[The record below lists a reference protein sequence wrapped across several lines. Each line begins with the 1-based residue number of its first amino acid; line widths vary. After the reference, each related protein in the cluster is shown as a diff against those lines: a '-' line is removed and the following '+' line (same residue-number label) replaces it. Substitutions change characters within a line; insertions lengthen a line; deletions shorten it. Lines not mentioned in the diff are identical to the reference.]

1 MSDRPQVSP
10 LGDGAVTLTLGGQ
23 VAPALVHRVQ
33 ALAAAI
39 RAARLETV
47 QDVVP
52 GYAALTVYYD
62 PLHTDHATLAARLL
76 EVVAAAGETPPPV
89 PGREHRIP
97 VRYDGPDLDEV
108 ARRTGLTVAQVIER
122 HSAPTY
128 EALLLGFVPGFAYL
142 GELDPAL
149 VLERRPEP
157 RLRVLAGSV
166 GIAGR
171 QTAVYPLP
179 TPGGWHLIGRT
190 DVRFFDPAADPPALL
205 AAGDRVRFVP
215 VAP

>member
-1 MSDRPQVSP
+1 MSIAPRVWP
-10 LGDGAVTLTLGGQ
+10 LGDGAVTVTLGDR
-23 VAPALVHRVQ
+23 AEPALVHRVQ
-33 ALAAAI
+33 ALAAAL
-39 RAARLETV
+39 RAARLDAV

-62 PLHTDHATLAARLL
+62 PLHTDHATIARRVLDL
-76 EVVAAAGETPPPV
+76 VSSAGEAPPPV

-108 ARRTGLTVAQVIER
+108 ARRTGLTVAEVIAR
-122 HSAPTY
+122 HSAPQY
-128 EALLLGFVPGFAYL
+128 EVLLLGFVPGFAYL

-149 VLERRPEP
+149 VLERRAEP
-157 RLRVLAGSV
+157 RLRVLPGSV
-166 GIAGR
+166 AVAGR
-171 QTAVYPLP
+171 QTAVYPVA

-190 DVRFFDPAADPPALL
+190 DLRVFDPAADPPARL

-215 VAP
+215 VEP